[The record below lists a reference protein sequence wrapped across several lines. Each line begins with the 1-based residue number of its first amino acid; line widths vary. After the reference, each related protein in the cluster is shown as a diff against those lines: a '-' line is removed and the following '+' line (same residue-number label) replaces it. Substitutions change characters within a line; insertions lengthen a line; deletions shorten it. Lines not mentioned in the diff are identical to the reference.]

1 MRHKITCVLSLL
13 LVAVMLLSPVGDMTS
28 VLASG
33 TENAQEAEPSDGGQD
48 GSGSSADGKTV
59 TLNGDEHG
67 TVQFVEDGEAM
78 DASES
83 EKSYPVGSEVSFQI
97 TTEDSYEMEDIE
109 TSIGGQE
116 ADLDIQYDLDTRIY
130 SFTMPDEDV
139 MLDVTYLRTR
149 TVDELNEVAR
159 SLLPSASSKIA
170 RAPRLL
176 ASNANTA
183 SSGARASGSAY
194 LTVGDSVYY
203 GGYETHFYSAD
214 GNTAYCIQPNYRSPD
229 EGTYNKVELYTVPN
243 SNGNQMSVD
252 RLRAAL
258 WFSYGAPGFEKD
270 MWPSTWWDGTPIS
283 EAGLYCLSHML
294 VSRVYSNDG
303 GDYGVSDELA
313 DWAWYN
319 VTGNNDA
326 ASTDS
331 TLLQVLRRVDEVP
344 DNFEGFILDTGSSQL
359 IIGFDYNPE
368 TYTDL
373 KVQKTW
379 SDFENQLGARPSSV
393 TVNLYQ
399 STSSSV
405 DTSGTPYKTATLNES
420 NNWTYTWKDLPK
432 TSGETTYYYAV
443 KEASVPDNYTDS
455 YTQFGSGTTAT
466 IKNTVLFGY
475 LNLHKDSANTD
486 ATDGNTNYSLAGA
499 EYTVYENYSDGKLS
513 DTVGTLTTDENGD
526 TNTIRLLQKT
536 YYVQETKAAT
546 GYELDDTVYTVTIT
560 ADHTSSS
567 PYKLEVED
575 VPQTSSLKLYKSS
588 ALPGIT
594 DDNNCYSLKGAEYT
608 VYTDESCSTEFGK
621 IITDENG
628 EGTLDE
634 IPFGTYYIKETA
646 ASEGYEIDENVYP
659 VTLDSSH
666 TTEQPYEL
674 EVEEVP
680 GNDPS
685 GIQITKIWDGEETET
700 IPTLE
705 GTQFTINYYDGY
717 YTKDNLPDTPTRTWV
732 FEVQEVNGRYLI
744 LLTDTYLVEELS
756 DELYRDGA
764 GNPCLP
770 YGTISIQET
779 KPAAGYTLNGY
790 LEDENGNVISTDS
803 EIYVAQINNESG
815 AAALQGGNEFSR
827 YNTPVPGSIR
837 LMKYDSDG
845 KTPLAGVTFE
855 IKDSSGEVI
864 ETAVTDSSGEAVF
877 EDLYPDVYTITET
890 ETTNGHSLLQDQI
903 VIEVPTRVTE
913 VYINEN
919 NIDTDKVIYDPADD
933 IYYIHNFTY
942 EVTNSVAF
950 EMPAAGN
957 FTDAWTFIPLIAGFV
972 MVAVAAFLVNR
983 KRNISRPRIRR

>member
-59 TLNGDEHG
+59 TFNGDEHG
-67 TVQFVEDGEAM
+67 TVQFVEDGEAL
-78 DASES
+78 DATES
-83 EKSYPVGSEVSFQI
+83 EKIYPIGSEVSFQI

-109 TSIGGQE
+109 TTVGGQE
-116 ADLDIQYDLDTRIY
+116 SDLDIQYDLETGIY
-130 SFTMPDEDV
+130 SFVMPDEDV
-139 MLDVTYLRTR
+139 TIGVTYLRTR

-176 ASNANTA
+176 ASNANKA

-214 GNTAYCIQPNYRSPD
+214 GNTAYCIQPKYRSPD

-258 WFSYGAPGFEKD
+258 WFSYGAPGFEAE
-270 MWPSTWWDGTPIS
+270 MWPSTWYDGTPIS
-283 EAGLYCLSHML
+283 ETGLYCLSHML

-331 TLLQVLRRVDEVP
+331 TLRQVLRRVDEVP
-344 DNFEGFILDTGSSQL
+344 DSFEGFILDTGSSQL

-373 KVQKTW
+373 TVQKTW
-379 SDFENQLGARPSSV
+379 SDYEDQLGVRPSSI

-405 DTSGTPYKTATLNES
+405 NTSGTPYGTATLNPS
-420 NNWTYTWKDLPK
+420 NNWTYTWNDLLK
-432 TSGETTYYYAV
+432 TSGSTTYYYAV

-466 IKNTVLFGY
+466 VKNTLLYGY
-475 LNLHKDSANTD
+475 LKLHKDSALPD
-486 ATDGNTNYSLAGA
+486 ITDGNGCYSLAGA
-499 EYTVYENYSDGKLS
+499 QYTVYETYSNGELS
-513 DTVGTLTTDENGD
+513 DPVGTLTTDENGD
-526 TNTIRLLQKT
+526 TNAIRLLQKT
-536 YYVQETKAAT
+536 YYVKETKAAT
-546 GYELDDTVYTVTIT
+546 GYELDETVYTVTIT
-560 ADHTSSS
+560 SSH
-567 PYKLEVED
+567 
-575 VPQTSSLKLYKSS
+575 
-588 ALPGIT
+588 
-594 DDNNCYSLKGAEYT
+594 
-608 VYTDESCSTEFGK
+608 
-621 IITDENG
+621 
-628 EGTLDE
+628 
-634 IPFGTYYIKETA
+634 
-646 ASEGYEIDENVYP
+646 
-659 VTLDSSH
+659 DSSN
-666 TTEQPYEL
+666 PYQL
-674 EVEEVP
+674 DVKDVP

-732 FEVQEVNGRYLI
+732 FEVQEVNGRYQI

-790 LEDENGNVISTDS
+790 LEDRDGNVISTDS

-815 AAALQGGNEFSR
+815 AVRLQGGNEFSG

-837 LMKYDSDG
+837 LKKYDSDG
-845 KTPLAGVTFE
+845 NTPLAGVTFE

-864 ETAVTDSSGEAVF
+864 GTAVTDNNGEAVF

-890 ETTNGHSLLQDQI
+890 ETTSGHSLLQDQI

-933 IYYIHNFTY
+933 IYYIQNFTY

-957 FTDAWTFIPLIAGFV
+957 FTDMWTFIPLIAGFV
-972 MVAVAAFLVNR
+972 MVAMVAFLVNR